1 MRHVSSKVLHF
12 AGTLLA
18 LAFLLSG
25 CVAYEVGGA
34 VQKGRMELLYGDPKA
49 ALAYFQRAADL
60 DPNYRL
66 NYSIFPEGVW
76 TYVGRANFATGMLP
90 EARKALE
97 RASTVEQDNLAKLY
111 LGLVLTRGG
120 DRDRGVKEIQ
130 AGLQG
135 VSEWYDWVQFY
146 HTEGQYWDPD
156 KRLRIAIQKELGGLT
171 NREINTNDLVQNVAF
186 LGREIELEID
196 RARDHRDL
204 DWRRKYHGDERRN

>member
-1 MRHVSSKVLHF
+1 
-12 AGTLLA
+12 
-18 LAFLLSG
+18 
-25 CVAYEVGGA
+25 
-34 VQKGRMELLYGDPKA
+34 
-49 ALAYFQRAADL
+49 
-60 DPNYRL
+60 
-66 NYSIFPEGVW
+66 
-76 TYVGRANFATGMLP
+76 MLP